1 MTFVPLSGVPHSR
14 PLATLYSFFLY
25 PYQGLVCI
33 NIAILILC
41 RLLSDQVTLEIFGG
55 LVSFEFIMG
64 ALRQKDREKM
74 HREMDS
80 PSQRDGQ
87 YFMTTVCH

>member
-1 MTFVPLSGVPHSR
+1 MTFVPLGGEPHSR

-33 NIAILILC
+33 NVAILIPC

-55 LVSFEFIMG
+55 LVSFEFLMG
-64 ALRQKDREKM
+64 ALRQKGGEKM
-74 HREMDS
+74 HRQMDS
-80 PSQRDGQ
+80 PSQRDRQ
-87 YFMTTVCH
+87 YFVTTVYH